1 MLKGAAPAP
10 SPTTKSHPPLPRAPI
25 ILPPIFL
32 YIPSRYGRH
41 IFSWSIWGISV
52 SCNIF
57 HWYKMEYQAHTVDG
71 WTLVRPQNCQSII
84 IYYIHPIF
92 SRVFI
97 PIFGWPRVLA
107 IRYEDFARLFG
118 PHFALQALRFRV
130 HLAKTSRTIPATRS
144 RHPWTWDTTRGSF
157 SQSLWNLLN
166 TKSTQ
171 KRSFVSNT
179 SFWHIL
185 MYMMYQTQKC
195 SDIYIYDMRYVSSP
209 RHLLTTRNA
218 LQKRNSAKSGA
229 ELGGCIKPYEI
240 LAWQWLWGNVGQHWA
255 GAANQVKLELSRTVI
270 QYCKNYAKTMM
281 IYLRRGRSN
290 NDVSKLFATF
300 FLRSGLGNMCPHG
313 RMRFP
318 SSYQAIT
325 QWCFFHPKSSWS
337 GQQRSCRSQLE
348 YFSTAWISHGFPEG
362 SSTKLPFWV
371 AVLLNGDV
379 GSNLS
384 K

>member
-1 MLKGAAPAP
+1 MAGTSFHEVYGVFRYLATSFIGTRWSTKRIPLMAELWWDLKTVNLSLSIISILFFPGFSYQFLGGPEFWP
-10 SPTTKSHPPLPRAPI
+10 SGMRTLHDFLGHILLSKLYVFGCTWPKLHALYQLQGVVTHGHGTPLAGV
-25 ILPPIFL
+25 F
-32 YIPSRYGRH
+32 H
-41 IFSWSIWGISV
+41 KAFGISW
-52 SCNIF
+52 I
-57 HWYKMEYQAHTVDG
+57 
-71 WTLVRPQNCQSII
+71 QNRLKSVALFR
-84 IYYIHPIF
+84 IHPSGTYWCIWC
-92 SRVFI
+92 I
-97 PIFGWPRVLA
+97 K
-107 IRYEDFARLFG
+107 
-118 PHFALQALRFRV
+118 HKNAL
-130 HLAKTSRTIPATRS
+130 I
-144 RHPWTWDTTRGSF
+144 
-157 SQSLWNLLN
+157 
-166 TKSTQ
+166 
-171 KRSFVSNT
+171 
-179 SFWHIL
+179 
-185 MYMMYQTQKC
+185 Y
-195 SDIYIYDMRYVSSP
+195 IYIYDMRYVSSP